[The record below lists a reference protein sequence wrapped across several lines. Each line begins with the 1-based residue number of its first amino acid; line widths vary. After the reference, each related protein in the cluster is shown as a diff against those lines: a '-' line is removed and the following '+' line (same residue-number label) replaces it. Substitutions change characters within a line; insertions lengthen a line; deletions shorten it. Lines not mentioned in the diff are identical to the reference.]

1 MISVEW
7 IKQAEYDLKTA
18 GAMFAAKRYIYV
30 IFMCHLAI
38 EKAIKGI
45 YAQATQTL
53 PPKTHNL
60 LALIEKS
67 SLDVPGDLYDFIY
80 RLNGVSIPTRYP
92 EDIGKLKKDY
102 NKKNTQAI
110 LEMSEVT
117 LKWLKKKS
125 KQ

>member
-1 MISVEW
+1 MIPVEW
-7 IKQAEYDLKTA
+7 MKQAEYDLKTA
-18 GAMFAAKRYIYV
+18 EAMFAAKRYIYV
-30 IFMCHLAI
+30 VFMCHLAI

-45 YAQATQTL
+45 YARATQTL

-67 SLDVPGDLYDFIY
+67 SLDVPEDLYDFIY
-80 RLNGVSIPTRYP
+80 RLNGVSVPTRYP